1 MTKNGKLE
9 RFSLKT
15 VLCCIVGAA
24 VLTILLASTVLRSLF
39 YTRNGQDLDLIITNH
54 GIQDENS
61 MEEEPGTNLEI
72 KCIQGIDHEMI
83 PETEGW
89 HAGGYGI
96 GCDRTE
102 KETSLVIPVTNC
114 QYITMS
120 LVSCSSAGPITIQVG
135 DTVEE
140 LNLYSPEWHR
150 VIWNYHVPS
159 KWSLWESRADVLA
172 LFALCL
178 SILLLACYF
187 RSRRLSGAVIFQKLY
202 HIGFFAF
209 FICILVY
216 VIKLRLGDAP
226 GRILTAMLPFL
237 AAHLLLGWVCR
248 KVKEPAPIISVKFL
262 KLTVWDLLFAVGLF
276 IMLQVQIYMGRQLA
290 VEPGWDFGNVFYGAL
305 EVAENGHLVNLNN
318 CFLQW
323 RNNLFAV
330 IYLAA
335 MFKVIMLFQPVSI
348 FTGIWINVMM
358 IDLAVVL
365 IFLWMRKVWNPV
377 KAFYGAVICFFLS
390 PFYLYVPIF
399 YTDTLS
405 LPFVAGILWLYEWA
419 GQREADGKKAW
430 IGYGALGVLCL
441 TGSLLK
447 GSLLV
452 FAIAI
457 VLHMLLRQAAQ
468 KTNRFT
474 FDKRKMICLG
484 CFLTGFLAAF
494 LIWTVSIP
502 ASHVINYDAQEQY
515 EFPVVQ
521 SLMMGMGGIGN
532 WQGIDDVLA
541 ANTDTIAERTQVC
554 THMLQNR
561 IREKGLIGVLKHF
574 VNKGARVTWGDGL
587 YFTYEKLKRDPL
599 YESWLHDYVLWDG
612 VHFTDL
618 ERWTTGFHIVMLLF
632 VLLSIWKGIRS
643 REVDSVSFVRLI
655 VLGIMLFFFLWETRT
670 RYLTNITPLLAAMT
684 VDGSCDLAG
693 LPEQWRRRRKKQRTR
708 ELVDE
713 KTVSYGVGEAAA
725 DRP

>member
-1 MTKNGKLE
+1 MIKGWKLE
-9 RFSLKT
+9 RFSFKT
-15 VLCCIVGAA
+15 VLCCIVAAA

-39 YTRNGQDLDLIITNH
+39 YTKNGQDLDLVITNH
-54 GIQDENS
+54 GIKDEKS
-61 MEEEPGTNLEI
+61 TEEEPGTNLEI

-83 PETEGW
+83 PEMEGW
-89 HAGGYGI
+89 HAGGYGVS
-96 GCDRTE
+96 CDRTDQ
-102 KETSLVIPVTNC
+102 ETSLVIPVTDC
-114 QYITMS
+114 QYITMI
-120 LVSCSSAGPITIQVG
+120 LVSCSSAGTVTIQVG
-135 DTVEE
+135 DNLVADV
-140 LNLYSPEWHR
+140 NLYSPEWHR
-150 VIWNYHVPS
+150 VVWNYRMPNQ
-159 KWSLWESRADVLA
+159 WSLWENRADVLA

-178 SILLLACYF
+178 SVLLLACYF
-187 RSRRLSGAVIFQKLY
+187 RSRQLCGAIIFQKLY

-237 AAHLLLGWVCR
+237 AAHLFMGWLCR
-248 KVKEPAPIISVKFL
+248 KVKEPAPVFSVGFVR
-262 KLTVWDLLFAVGLF
+262 LTMWDLLFAAGLF
-276 IMLQVQIYMGRQLA
+276 VMLQIQIYMGRQLA

-348 FTGIWINVMM
+348 FTGIWINVIM

-405 LPFVAGILWLYEWA
+405 LPFAVGILWLYEWVMR
-419 GQREADGKKAW
+419 REAEGKKALF
-430 IGYGALGVLCL
+430 GYGALGILCL
-441 TGSLLK
+441 AGSLLK

-457 VLHMLLRQAAQ
+457 VIHMLLRQAAG
-468 KTNRFT
+468 KTGGFS
-474 FDKRKMICLG
+474 FHKKQMACLG
-484 CFLTGFLAAF
+484 CFLAGFLTAF
-494 LIWTVSIP
+494 LVWTVAVPVSQ
-502 ASHVINYDAQEQY
+502 VINYDAQEQY

-521 SLMMGMGGIGN
+521 SLMMGMGGVGN
-532 WQGIDDVLA
+532 WAGIDDVLA
-541 ANTDTIAERTQVC
+541 ANTDTIAQRTQVC

-561 IREKGLIGVLKHF
+561 IREKGLIGVLRHF

-599 YESWLHDYVLWDG
+599 YESWLHDYVLWEG
-612 VHFTDL
+612 PHFQDL
-618 ERWTTGFHIVMLLF
+618 ERWTTGFHIVMLFF
-632 VLLSIWKGIRS
+632 VLLSIWNGIRS
-643 REVDSVSFVRLI
+643 RKVDSMSLVRLMI
-655 VLGIMLFFFLWETRT
+655 LGIMLFFFLWETRT
-670 RYLTNITPLLAAMT
+670 RYLTNITPLLAVMT
-684 VDGSCDLAG
+684 VDGSCFLAS
-693 LPEQWRRRRKKQRTR
+693 LPDRWRKERMFGWRKSVR
-708 ELVDE
+708 
-713 KTVSYGVGEAAA
+713 
-725 DRP
+725 